1 MPIVDGLR
9 STFSVQGVPQKSSET
24 ELENTL
30 TTALTQ
36 PQMDRAAAKSTAV
49 DKAATTVAAT
59 GNRQNVFV
67 TTASLATFPVATGVI
82 VVVWRL
88 LQSLAPNVSFVTPPA
103 PWIPLILALL
113 LGAFM
118 LYMDLSDPERTTP
131 TTRRDIVVKSVIA
144 LINSAFLAAAV
155 RCLPGAGWAPLP
167 DDHACW

>member
-9 STFSVQGVPQKSSET
+9 ETFSVQGVPQKSSEA
-24 ELENTL
+24 ELESTL
-30 TTALTQ
+30 TSALTQ
-36 PQMDRAAAKSTAV
+36 PQMESAAARSTAV
-49 DKAATTVAAT
+49 DRANRTVGAT

-88 LQSLAPNVSFVTPPA
+88 LQSLAPGSAFVVPPA
-103 PWIPLILALL
+103 PWIPLLLALL

-131 TTRRDIVVKSVIA
+131 TTSRDIVIKSVIA

-155 RCLPGAGWAPLP
+155 LGIDTAMQ
-167 DDHACW
+167 